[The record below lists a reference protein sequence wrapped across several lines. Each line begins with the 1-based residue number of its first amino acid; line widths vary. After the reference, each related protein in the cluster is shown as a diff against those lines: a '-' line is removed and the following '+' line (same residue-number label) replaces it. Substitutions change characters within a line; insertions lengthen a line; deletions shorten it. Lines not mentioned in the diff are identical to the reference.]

1 MKTDAQKDVD
11 RIFRENRRV
20 VDEALK
26 RGVRR
31 AMLRHKNEG
40 SSVVIE
46 RDGNNCMAEAR
57 RPRFLVVVPRVQSG
71 ARRHGIVGV
80 YGNGGNVESATFRI

>member
-1 MKTDAQKDVD
+1 MKAEAQKDVD

-31 AMLRHKNEG
+31 AMLRHKRDG

-46 RDGNNCMAEAR
+46 RDGKIEWLK
-57 RPRFLVVVPRVQSG
+57 PEDLGF
-71 ARRHGIVGV
+71 
-80 YGNGGNVESATFRI
+80 

>member
-1 MKTDAQKDVD
+1 MKAEPQKDVD

-40 SSVVIE
+40 S
-46 RDGNNCMAEAR
+46 
-57 RPRFLVVVPRVQSG
+57 FVVVEREGKIEWLKPEDLG
-71 ARRHGIVGV
+71 
-80 YGNGGNVESATFRI
+80 F

>member
-1 MKTDAQKDVD
+1 MPEHRMTADAQKDVD

-31 AMLRHKNEG
+31 AMLRHKNQG

-46 RDGNNCMAEAR
+46 RDGKIEWLK
-57 RPRFLVVVPRVQSG
+57 PEDLGF
-71 ARRHGIVGV
+71 
-80 YGNGGNVESATFRI
+80 

>member
-1 MKTDAQKDVD
+1 MKAEAPKDVD
-11 RIFRENRRV
+11 RILRENRRM

-40 SSVVIE
+40 SSVVVE
-46 RDGNNCMAEAR
+46 RDDKIEWLKPEGLGFWCHRVAEACAVTMEPSR
-57 RPRFLVVVPRVQSG
+57 
-71 ARRHGIVGV
+71 A
-80 YGNGGNVESATFRI
+80 ATVDFS

>member
-1 MKTDAQKDVD
+1 MKAEAQKDID
-11 RIFRENRRV
+11 RILRENRRV

-31 AMLRHKNEG
+31 AMLRHKTEG

-46 RDGNNCMAEAR
+46 RDGKIEWLK
-57 RPRFLVVVPRVQSG
+57 PEDLGF
-71 ARRHGIVGV
+71 
-80 YGNGGNVESATFRI
+80 